1 MDAKIKSFSIK
12 ISRII
17 ECAECGADATHEVS
31 WGIFGFAR
39 ANYCKKHALE
49 LLKKFEQ
56 IAVKE
61 VKLRM

>member
-1 MDAKIKSFSIK
+1 MDAKIKSSSIR

-17 ECAECGADATHEVS
+17 ECAECGADATHEVA
-31 WGIFGFAR
+31 WGMFGFSR

-49 LLKKFEQ
+49 LLKKYEK

-61 VKLRM
+61 VKIKK